1 MRTKVRVWKSKV
13 ALFFMI
19 VAVCLFASCSD
30 ESEHTISIEEYSDYI
45 QYEEQRDILMRAIAE
60 CNPSN
65 KNYGKSVGVFGGSLS
80 SLPESEMAKGL
91 WEKFLNMEVE
101 TYGMLGHGFS
111 INQGCIQRQ
120 VELAD
125 KKDIYILWA
134 STNDYTTERDVG
146 AITDYTEI
154 DGFEDSKRAT
164 QCGGINYCI
173 KKLRE
178 KNPECVIYL
187 FTSLKFFDNTG
198 RSSSG
203 YLKESTDT
211 NGTGLNFY
219 DYTQKQ
225 RECAVAQGISYFDQW
240 EAQEGHVTPDNYL
253 IYYKEDAAH
262 MTENGYFDI
271 GIRQLLFLA
280 QN

>member
-1 MRTKVRVWKSKV
+1 MRQTCINCYLFCTLATVCA
-13 ALFFMI
+13 ALFT
-19 VAVCLFASCSD
+19 ACTD
-30 ESEHTISIEEYSDYI
+30 ENKRTISIEEYSAYI
-45 QYEEQRDILMRAIAE
+45 QYEEQKEILIQAIAA
-60 CNPSN
+60 CNKHN
-65 KNYGKSVGVFGGSLS
+65 RNYGKSVGVFGGSLAA
-80 SLPESEMAKGL
+80 LHESNIAKGL
-91 WEKFLNMEVE
+91 WQKYLNMNVE
-101 TYGMLGHGFS
+101 TYGIPGHGFS
-111 INQGCIQRQ
+111 VNQGSIQRQ
-120 VELAD
+120 VESAE

-134 STNDYTTERDVG
+134 STNDYTTIRNAGEV
-146 AITDYTEI
+146 TDYTEN
-154 DGFEDSKRAT
+154 DGFDESKRDT

-178 KNPECVIYL
+178 INPECTIYM

-203 YLKESTDT
+203 YLKDSEDT

-219 DYTQKQ
+219 DYTRKQK
-225 RECAVAQGISYFDQW
+225 ECAITQGISYFDQW
-240 EAQEGHVTPDNYL
+240 EAQEGHISPENYL
-253 IYYKEDAAH
+253 IYYKEDGAH

>member
-1 MRTKVRVWKSKV
+1 MRTTIKTWKIKI
-13 ALFFMI
+13 ALFFTI
-19 VAVCLFASCSD
+19 VTICIFASCSD
-30 ESEHTISIEEYSDYI
+30 KSEHTISIEEYADYI
-45 QYEEQRDILMRAIAE
+45 QYEEQRDILKRAIAE
-60 CNPSN
+60 CNPRSE
-65 KNYGKSVGVFGGSLS
+65 NYGKSVGVFGGSLS

-91 WEKFLNMEVE
+91 WERYLNMDVK

-111 INQGCIQRQ
+111 VNQGSIQRQ
-120 VELAD
+120 VELAGRH
-125 KKDIYILWA
+125 DIYILWA
-134 STNDYTTERDVG
+134 STNDYTNVHDVG
-146 AITDYTEI
+146 MVTDYTEA
-154 DGFEDSKRAT
+154 DGFEESKRAT

-178 KNPECVIYL
+178 KNPECTIYL

-225 RECAVAQGISYFDQW
+225 KECAAAQGISYFDQW
-240 EAQEGHVTPDNYL
+240 EAQEGHITPENYR

-271 GIRQLLFLA
+271 GIRQLFFLA